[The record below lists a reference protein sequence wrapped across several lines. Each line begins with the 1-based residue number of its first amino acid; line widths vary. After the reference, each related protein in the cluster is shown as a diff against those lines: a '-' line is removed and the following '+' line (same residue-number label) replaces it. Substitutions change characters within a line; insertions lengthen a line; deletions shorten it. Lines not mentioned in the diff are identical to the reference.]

1 MGESLKIAFR
11 YFEKAL
17 LSFVLT
23 GLFLFAASGAI
34 AHAQNDAG
42 APQDAKDSL
51 RAELKEVE
59 RQIAESNTNI
69 DEARKQQKSLKQE
82 IALLDQQVKKQKL
95 QLRETDLI
103 LKEVEENI
111 KDTGN
116 EISGLEGTLEERK
129 RLLDASLKKL
139 NEYDRTSWASIFLMS
154 DSLSGFLN
162 QIRYLHAIQAD
173 IADFIANID
182 TIRMNLESQKSDLE
196 DKKTD
201 ILRLRGL
208 QSLQKTSLE
217 QKQKQKSALLSQTK
231 GQEKLY
237 EATIKKSKKDII
249 SIKQQLFVL
258 ESVGVSLSFEEAMER
273 AKFAAEKTGIRPAFL
288 IAVFKVESRLGTY
301 VGGGSWRVDMKPKE
315 RSIFL
320 QLTSKL
326 GLDPDTMP
334 VSKRP
339 SYGWGGAM
347 GAAQFIPSTWLAY
360 ADQVASLTGH
370 NPASPWD
377 IEDAFVASALKLVGN
392 GAGNQAYK
400 DEHKAA
406 AMYLAGGNY
415 KKKVAQA
422 YANNVMDWADY
433 YQSQVDALSGIS
445 AKNNSLSGS

>member
-1 MGESLKIAFR
+1 MGESLKIAFW

-23 GLFLFAASGAI
+23 GLFLFAASGAVTC
-34 AHAQNDAG
+34 AQNDAG
-42 APQDAKDSL
+42 APQDTKEAL

-69 DEARKQQKSLKQE
+69 DEVRKQQKSLKQE

-288 IAVFKVESRLGTY
+288 LAVFQVESRLGTY

-347 GAAQFIPSTWLAY
+347 GAAQFIPSTWAGI
-360 ADQVASLTGH
+360 APRVAKATGSKPP
-370 NPASPWD
+370 NPWD
-377 IEDAFVASALKLVGN
+377 AKDGFAAAAIYLTDL
-392 GAGNQAYK
+392 GAGTQTYNA
-400 DEHKAA
+400 EWTA
-406 AMYLAGGNY
+406 AMKYFAGSNWQKSAYRFYGDDVMAIAKKYQDQIDLLQSLA
-415 KKKVAQA
+415 QR
-422 YANNVMDWADY
+422 
-433 YQSQVDALSGIS
+433 
-445 AKNNSLSGS
+445 